1 MVVRRFSRLLLSI
14 VVCVSVSFVTRA
26 DSQTPPD
33 GPRID
38 ARFKEVSPD
47 RKPADSPH
55 RGLSGQLPGKKA
67 AIPYPDESG
76 ISDGLVLPVRRS
88 TSESQVTAVPH
99 SDVPPA
105 ILSRAGGPA
114 GEYTT
119 QQALLLAWIPENEDA
134 RPVQLEI
141 ARLVCATTHVIVV
154 APSTE
159 GVDDAKLAFEE
170 AGIADDNLTF
180 LESPIDTPWIRDYG
194 PFAMRTS
201 SGQIQLID
209 APYGTDRLLDDQL
222 PTRLAKH
229 LELPVVD
236 TNLLVEGGNLL
247 SNGDGLLVC
256 STNMIGENQDQGYS
270 LKEIRAKLLEQWHA
284 REAVFVDPIAGE
296 PTGHVDMLMTF
307 PRKDTVIVGEYR
319 EDDDDPFNRQLL
331 NETAERMQT
340 VRLPSGRNLTVV
352 RIPTPKQSDEEAWP
366 TYCNVLYANGVLLIP
381 YFPENRDSFHEAVAV
396 YRRLLPGWRI
406 AGVDCSTIIKS
417 GGALH
422 CLTMTIP
429 ADKSL
434 NQKRM
439 FRGRRVVRVPVGREP
454 SGEVVPQW
462 RPPVTN

>member
-1 MVVRRFSRLLLSI
+1 MVVRHLSRLLVLI
-14 VVCVSVSFVTRA
+14 VVSASVSAAALA

-33 GPRID
+33 VPQSQ
-38 ARFKEVSPD
+38 VPVQQSV
-47 RKPADSPH
+47 
-55 RGLSGQLPGKKA
+55 SGQNAPSKLTGRPTQTKGT
-67 AIPYPDESG
+67 IPYPDDPG
-76 ISDGLVLPVRRS
+76 IPDRLVLPDRRS
-88 TSESQVTAVPH
+88 GTSPQAAVAPL
-99 SDVPPA
+99 P
-105 ILSRAGGPA
+105 ILPRTGGPA

-154 APSTE
+154 APSAD
-159 GVDDAKLAFEE
+159 GVDDARLAFQN
-170 AGIADDNLTF
+170 AAIVDDNVTF

-201 SGQIQLID
+201 EGQIQLID
-209 APYGTDRLLDDQL
+209 ASYGTDRLLDDSL
-222 PTRLAKH
+222 PTHLAKH

-256 STNMIGENQDQGYS
+256 STNMIGENQDQGFT

-284 REAVFVDPIAGE
+284 REVVFVDPIAGE

-307 PRKDTVIVGEYR
+307 PAKDTVIVGEYR
-319 EDDDDPFNRQLL
+319 EDAEDPFNRQLL
-331 NETAERMQT
+331 NETAERMQS
-340 VRLPSGRNLTVV
+340 VRLPSGRNLKVV
-352 RIPTPKQSDEEAWP
+352 RIPMPKQSDEEAWP
-366 TYCNVLYANGVLLIP
+366 TYCNVVYANGVLLIP

-396 YRRLLPGWRI
+396 YRRVLPGWRI
-406 AGVDCSTIIKS
+406 AGVDCNSIIQT

-429 ADKSL
+429 ADRSL
-434 NQKRM
+434 NEKRM
-439 FRGRRVVRVPVGREP
+439 FRGRRVVRVPAVREP
-454 SGEVVPQW
+454 AGETIPRW